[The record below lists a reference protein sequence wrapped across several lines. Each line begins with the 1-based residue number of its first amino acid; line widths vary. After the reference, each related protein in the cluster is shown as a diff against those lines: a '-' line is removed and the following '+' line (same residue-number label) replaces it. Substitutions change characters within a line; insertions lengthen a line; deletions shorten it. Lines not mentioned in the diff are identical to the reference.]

1 LRGNT
6 LAACVLGTLVVIA
19 TCSFGLVIANMF
31 YVLLGL
37 TVAFARMAR
46 TNSNLLRSAAGEVLE
61 QS

>member
-1 LRGNT
+1 
-6 LAACVLGTLVVIA
+6 LGTLVVIA
-19 TCSFGLVIANMF
+19 TCSFGLAIANMF

-46 TNSNLLRSAAGEVLE
+46 TNSNVLRSAAGEVLE